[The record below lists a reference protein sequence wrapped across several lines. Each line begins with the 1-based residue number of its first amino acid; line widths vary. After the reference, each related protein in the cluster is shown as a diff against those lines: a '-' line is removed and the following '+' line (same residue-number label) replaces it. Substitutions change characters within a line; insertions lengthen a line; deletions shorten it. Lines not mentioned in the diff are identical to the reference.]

1 MAPRQQRKPTPE
13 ASPAPPRRTTIPPP
27 ANDNRVT
34 QRAVMIAGAAVL
46 MAIAAYL
53 AFRLLA

>member
-27 ANDNRVT
+27 ANDNRAK
-34 QRAVMIAGAAVL
+34 QRAALIAGVALVA
-46 MAIAAYL
+46 AIAGYVAY
-53 AFRLLA
+53 RLLA